1 MSFSMDVKKE
11 LFGVNVAARHCK
23 IAELSALVVQCGKI
37 DVDKSGHLHIKLQ
50 TESGYVA
57 RKCNILLK
65 RLCGIPVF
73 VSVRSAKGK
82 SSVMQYSIEICGDEN
97 VKKVA
102 ELLKLKVSGKEGT
115 LKSDGMV
122 YVHTC
127 CKRAFL
133 RGTFLASGSVSNP
146 QKSYHFE
153 ISETEKGRAE
163 QLVALIQSFDVEAK
177 SILRKN
183 YQVVYVKEGEQVAE
197 LLNIM
202 EAHRA
207 LMEFE
212 NVRIVK
218 DVRNSVNRQ
227 VNCETA
233 NLSKTVNAARK
244 QYEDIVLIRD
254 RVGLHSLP
262 ENLEEMAQLRLEY
275 PEASLVELGDMLNP
289 KLGKSGVNHRL
300 KKISEYADG
309 LRG

>member
-1 MSFSMDVKKE
+1 MSFSMEVKKE
-11 LFGVNVAARHCK
+11 LFEVIPQARHCK
-23 IAELSALVVQCGKI
+23 IAELSALMAECGKI

-57 RKCNILLK
+57 RKCNTLLK
-65 RLCGIPVF
+65 RLCHLPVL
-73 VSVRSAKGK
+73 VLVRTAKGK
-82 SSVMQYSIEICGDEN
+82 TSHAQYLIDVAGDET
-97 VKKVA
+97 VKKVM
-102 ELLKLKVSGKEGT
+102 ELLKLKTVGREGR
-115 LKSDGMV
+115 LMADGMV

-153 ISETEKGRAE
+153 ISEPEKERAE
-163 QLVALIQSFDVEAK
+163 QLVSLIRSFEVDAK
-177 SILRKN
+177 PIVRKN
-183 YQVVYVKEGEQVAE
+183 YHVVYVKEGAQVAE
-197 LLNIM
+197 LLNIL
-202 EAHRA
+202 EAHIS
-207 LMEFE
+207 LMKFE

-254 RVGLHSLP
+254 TVGLHSLS
-262 ENLEEMAQLRLEY
+262 ESLEAVALLRLEY
-275 PEASLVELGDMLNP
+275 PEASLIELGEMIQP
-289 KLGKSGVNHRL
+289 RLGKSGVNHRL
-300 KKISEYADG
+300 KKISEYAES